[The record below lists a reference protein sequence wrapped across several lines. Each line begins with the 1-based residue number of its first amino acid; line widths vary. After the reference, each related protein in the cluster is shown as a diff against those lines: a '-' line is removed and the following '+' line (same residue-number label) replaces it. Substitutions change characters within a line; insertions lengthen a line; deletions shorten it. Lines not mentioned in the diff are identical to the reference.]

1 MLCQVKNLAVGQVGC
16 SGKRGRGF
24 KLHLPAAHQLTLLCS
39 EERELQARQADLVEW
54 LRPETAE

>member
-1 MLCQVKNLAVGQVGC
+1 MFG
-16 SGKRGRGF
+16 GKRGRGF